1 MFGSRER
8 FNIGGVLILI
18 HLDRSEPPAG
28 TIALPRDPGQ
38 PTDKGAVMEFT
49 GWLGMLHA
57 LQEVLESRPRM
68 D

>member
-1 MFGSRER
+1 MRREDDL
-8 FNIGGVLILI
+8 VLIRI

-38 PTDKGAVMEFT
+38 LADEGAVMEFT

-57 LQEVLESRPRM
+57 LQEVLESRPGG
-68 D
+68 